1 MRSIPLSTLVLLLCA
16 AGLPARAADAPPAR
30 PNIIYILADD
40 MGYADAGFNGG
51 KEIKTP
57 NLDLLARGGANLKS
71 FYVQPVCSP
80 TRSALM
86 TGRYPSS
93 TGVYSVVKPRTP
105 WGLKLEEQTLPQMLR
120 SAGYETAISGKWH
133 LGEFEPAYRPTQ
145 RGFDHQYGHW
155 YGAIDY
161 NTHLRD
167 GVLDWH
173 RNDQPCKDEGYSTH
187 LIAREAC
194 RMIREKNPDKPL
206 FLYLPF
212 NAVHG
217 PYQVPDKYSAAYPD
231 LTGIRRTYAGMLSAM
246 DEAIGQVLAA
256 LEEKKIRDNT
266 LIIFSSDN
274 GGPSPGRITSNG
286 PLRAGKGTLYEGGV
300 RVCAFA
306 NWPGRIPAG
315 KTIDEPLHAVD
326 WYPTLTKLAGTT
338 LEQKLP
344 LDGLDIWPVLTAGA
358 KSPHEALILCGI
370 QRGHAAIRMGDWKLI
385 VGARGKTKGAKAT
398 ETDQLYHLAEDI
410 GETRNLAAEKPD
422 KLKELRARYDAMMKT
437 AAPSGEV
444 AGESKE

>member
-1 MRSIPLSTLVLLLCA
+1 MKSPSPSILVLLLCA
-16 AGLPARAADAPPAR
+16 VGLPARAADAPPAR

-167 GVLDWH
+167 GVADWH

-217 PYQVPDKYSAAYPD
+217 PYQVPDKYSAAYPN

-326 WYPTLTKLAGTT
+326 WYPTLLKLTGTS

-358 KSPHEALILCGI
+358 KSPHEALILCGTR
-370 QRGHAAIRMGDWKLI
+370 RGEAAIRMGDWKLI
-385 VGARGKTKGAKAT
+385 VGGPGKAKGAKRIK
-398 ETDQLYHLAEDI
+398 TDQLYHLADDI
-410 GETRNLAAEKPD
+410 GETRNLAADKPD
-422 KLKELRARYDAMMKT
+422 KLKELRARYDEMMKS

-444 AGESKE
+444 AGELKE